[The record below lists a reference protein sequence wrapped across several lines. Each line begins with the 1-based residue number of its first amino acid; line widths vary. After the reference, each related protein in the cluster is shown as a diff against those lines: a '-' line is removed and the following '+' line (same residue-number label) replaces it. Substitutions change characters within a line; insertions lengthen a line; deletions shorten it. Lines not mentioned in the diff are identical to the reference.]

1 MRTKLY
7 RLVLLCIVF
16 YSTTLRAQTADT
28 CNAWFQYYYSGN
40 SVIFVPLDSNASIQ
54 EWDFGDSSSSIV
66 HVGPGSLPLV
76 THVYHHSSAWTV
88 THTVRDTLR
97 GCTSS
102 VTQQVISPS
111 DSCSVNIGYF
121 TDAFSDTSR
130 QGYYYFNANTSV
142 PSYFISSYTWSVD
155 GVTQSVSSNNLF
167 GYGFQQTGNH
177 QVCVQLQSNY
187 GCNASQCIQVQV
199 QNIDSC
205 SASFTYAASPDNPL
219 LFSFTP
225 VPNNPNYN
233 YSWRIDSTTTTDRQ
247 PTYQFKRKGTYEVNL
262 SITKRDSSGAACT
275 AKTMITVQAG
285 YGPADT
291 CSLNLTY
298 NINPNKPNQ
307 VSFIAQSGQRLISQ
321 EWTILRVLD
330 SSVVTLQN
338 NNPVYNFTDSGFYF
352 ISLKAVTQ
360 AGCTAYAYG
369 QLYIDSVMNNPAHTN
384 DSSIVNSYPNPASN
398 QINLNINLTTSK
410 NITIN
415 VFSLSG
421 NMVATKQVSGFAG
434 SNIISIPVQNLQSG
448 MYYVE
453 IKYGNETRRSRFQ
466 KL

>member
-1 MRTKLY
+1 MKLY
-7 RLVLLCIVF
+7 RLILLCIVF
-16 YSTTLRAQTADT
+16 YSASSHAQTADT

-54 EWDFGDSSSSIV
+54 EWDFGDSSSTIV
-66 HVGPGSLPLV
+66 HVGPGNLPLV
-76 THVYHHSSAWTV
+76 THVYHNSSVWTV

-97 GCTSS
+97 GCSS
-102 VTQQVISPS
+102 SMTQQVTSPS
-111 DSCSVNIGYF
+111 DSCSVNIAYF
-121 TDAFSDTSR
+121 TDAHSDTSR
-130 QGYYYFNANTSV
+130 QGYYYFTANTSV
-142 PSYFISSYTWSVD
+142 PSYFINSYTWSVD
-155 GVTQSVSSNNLF
+155 GVVQFVSPDNLF

-187 GCNASQCIQVQV
+187 GCRASQCIQVPV

-205 SASFTYAASPDNPL
+205 SASFTYAASPDDPL
-219 LFSFTP
+219 LLSFSP
-225 VPNNPNYN
+225 VPNNPNYD
-233 YSWRIDSTTTTDRQ
+233 YSWHFDSATVNDRQ
-247 PTYQFKRKGTYEVNL
+247 PTYQFKQKGIYQVSL
-262 SITKRDSSGAACT
+262 SITKHDSSGATCT
-275 AKTMITVQAG
+275 AKATIAVQAG

-307 VSFIAQSGQRLISQ
+307 VSFIAQSGQPLISQ
-321 EWTILRVLD
+321 EWTILRVPD
-330 SSVVTLQN
+330 SSVVTLQS
-338 NNPVYNFTDSGFYF
+338 NNPVYNFTDSGYYF

-369 QLYIDSVMNNPAHTN
+369 QLYMDSVKNNPANTH
-384 DSSIVNSYPNPASN
+384 DSSTVKSYPNPATN
-398 QINLNINLTTSK
+398 QVSLHINLATGK

-421 NMVATKQVSGFAG
+421 NIVATKQVSGFAG